1 MFYMD
6 ANHQMCFQRTSDL
19 PAAKTEHLYYL
30 RLECMGHPEQEGF
43 YKIIALELASRKEE
57 LLAHE
62 EMYWM
67 KDEILSDAEKARNEA
82 LLDAQVLTSSYW
94 GRL

>member
-6 ANHQMCFQRTSDL
+6 ANFQMCFQRTSDL
-19 PAAKTEHLYYL
+19 LAAPTVHLYHL

-43 YKIIALELASRKEE
+43 LKIIAVELERRKQE
-57 LLAHE
+57 LLDDE

-67 KDEILSDAEKARNEA
+67 KDQILADAERARLEA
-82 LLDAQVLTSSYW
+82 LVDF
-94 GRL
+94 

>member
-19 PAAKTEHLYYL
+19 PQAQTEHLYHL

-43 YKIIALELASRKEE
+43 FKLIALELASRREE
-57 LLAHE
+57 LLKDE
-62 EMYWM
+62 EYYWM
-67 KDEILSDAEKARNEA
+67 KDEILSDAEKARNDA
-82 LLDAQVLTSSYW
+82 LLNA
-94 GRL
+94 